1 MNVLWTTPLGPIGLL
16 LGGGGLLLA
25 LQRHL
30 STRWRQILPV
40 ALVVAGMAAW
50 LLLRFQP
57 QGEGQW
63 WVWLAPLELKTAL
76 GLQWNGWVWV
86 VGWLL
91 FLAALTAL
99 VLPRWRTRPGF
110 SPPAFWTPMLLAAS
124 LLVITA
130 TTWSTLLSA
139 WALMVLFAGLLVGTH
154 GDDAPRAWTM
164 LLLSVLFLLAAP
176 LFNGVESLLIVLSTE
191 PLNLQAQ
198 LLLLLA
204 VVIPLGVYP
213 FHLWLDTDAPRPAG
227 QQLALQLL
235 PALAAL
241 YMLGKFQL
249 PLLSSL
255 SWIALVVAGLLG
267 SAMAAWLS
275 DDHARK
281 WLYVTINRATWV
293 TLALSL
299 FRNEPVASLIFPL
312 TTLAL
317 SMMIWALVSSGD
329 RRLSRGWARW
339 LALVF
344 MMGFPFT
351 TGFALNHSLSRLAT
365 SVIGFPV
372 WVLVLASQTLLVA
385 AVLHPTPE
393 NGDEDATSDFLP
405 ANRLVWTMVLVVL
418 FGVWW
423 GFFPSSL
430 ARTVGLTLPPA
441 YASVFAQ
448 IRTAGVLTG
457 WMTLLLP
464 LILGWLLARGRQ
476 RFLSGMESWQHRIAD
491 IVSLLW
497 LEKLLRAG
505 LHYLSVF
512 VGFGADILDGA
523 GQFGW
528 VLVALLLLW
537 LITR

>member
-1 MNVLWTTPLGPIGLL
+1 
-16 LGGGGLLLA
+16 
-25 LQRHL
+25 
-30 STRWRQILPV
+30 
-40 ALVVAGMAAW
+40 
-50 LLLRFQP
+50 
-57 QGEGQW
+57 
-63 WVWLAPLELKTAL
+63 
-76 GLQWNGWVWV
+76 
-86 VGWLL
+86 
-91 FLAALTAL
+91 
-99 VLPRWRTRPGF
+99 
-110 SPPAFWTPMLLAAS
+110 
-124 LLVITA
+124 
-130 TTWSTLLSA
+130 
-139 WALMVLFAGLLVGTH
+139 
-154 GDDAPRAWTM
+154 M